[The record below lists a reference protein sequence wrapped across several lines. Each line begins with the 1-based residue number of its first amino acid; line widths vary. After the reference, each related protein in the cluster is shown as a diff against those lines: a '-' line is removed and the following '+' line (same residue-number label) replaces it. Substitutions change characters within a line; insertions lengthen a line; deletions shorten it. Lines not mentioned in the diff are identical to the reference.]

1 MRKFWLFFDRLIDV
15 MVFLSGLTMAFI
27 TAAICYEVVMRY
39 FFLSPSVWVVQ
50 TCEYGLLWIVFLGTT
65 WLLREKGHVTV
76 DIIYSRLRDE
86 RRSFLNI
93 LTFSLAGIACLL
105 VALFGALYTWES
117 IVSRINDVRAVTV
130 PKYAVFVIIPV
141 GSLLLAIQFFRMV
154 WSELSKIRPQTR

>member
-1 MRKFWLFFDRLIDV
+1 MRTFWLYFDRLIDV

-86 RRSFLNI
+86 SRSFLNA
-93 LTFSLAGIACLL
+93 LTFSLAGIACSL
-105 VALFGALYTWES
+105 VALFGTLYTWES
-117 IVSRINDVRAVTV
+117 IVSGINDVRAVTV

-154 WSELSKIRPQTR
+154 WSEFSKIKS